1 MNKQM
6 KILFYGLVI
15 LVAILASTTTFF
27 AAKSRSTNSKKAG
40 VESTKSPATASTEAA
55 ATPGP
60 QVSTA
65 VSRPATEKPSSPN
78 KTYTIQA
85 KETLFGI
92 AQKQGTTLA
101 DLSEANGITDAD
113 KIQAGQVLY
122 IPENGQVEFMI
133 DNTKATAIQNQ
144 VDQGKTQ
151 WRLAPDETA
160 RADAPNVY
168 GLKVTDTYTIKN
180 RDDANGTA
188 TVQASSEGGNF
199 LITLTQPITKG
210 EKGIWAI
217 QSIKKI

>member
-6 KILFYGLVI
+6 KILFYGLVA

-27 AAKSRSTNSKKAG
+27 AAKSRSTNSKTTNIEASK
-40 VESTKSPATASTEAA
+40 TPATTSTEAVSP
-55 ATPGP
+55 TP

-65 VSRPATEKPSSPN
+65 VTRPATEKPSNPN

-85 KETLFGI
+85 KDTLFGI
-92 AQKQGTTLA
+92 AQGQGTTLA
-101 DLSEANGITDAD
+101 ELSEANGITDPN

-133 DNTKATAIQNQ
+133 DNTKATTIQTQ

-160 RADAPNVY
+160 RADAPSVY
-168 GLKVTDTYTIKN
+168 GLKVTDTYTVKN
-180 RDDANGTA
+180 RDDAIGKA

-210 EKGIWAI
+210 QKGIWAI
-217 QSIKKI
+217 EAIKKV